1 MNTEFGPDYFAFNA
15 IPLRHTFYK
24 TTLIIQQC
32 SRIAIQKLVLS
43 TAWPGIV
50 GGLFGFHVRR
60 LHNIWQCWRWSV
72 RGYLQYTYSSISSD
86 FHQQGS
92 RYLRNEKEA
101 SLPQGL
107 HHSKRGQLLQETSAC
122 KYSIE
127 NQGIPWMQ
135 HCPIL
140 GRIHFTWFLSCM
152 SGFLP
157 FSALSHCWKTFIP
170 SASCLT
176 MPESIFL
183 STATVSVSLQLRKMV
198 DFLRRTIRKTS
209 VIFNDVQSLFLK
221 NAMISA
227 QTRLLARRLGRRF
240 RNNFLSTNQI
250 LSGIYHI
257 R

>member
-1 MNTEFGPDYFAFNA
+1 MNTEFGPDYFAFDA
-15 IPLRHTFYK
+15 IPLRHTFCK

-107 HHSKRGQLLQETSAC
+107 HHSKRGQLLRETSAC
-122 KYSIE
+122 KCSIG

-135 HCPIL
+135 HCPVL
-140 GRIHFTWFLSCM
+140 GRIHLTWLKFYVRLQTFL
-152 SGFLP
+152 GIVTLLKNLH
-157 FSALSHCWKTFIP
+157 ALSILPHDAGEHLLKHRHSVGLF
-170 SASCLT
+170 
-176 MPESIFL
+176 
-183 STATVSVSLQLRKMV
+183 ATQE
-198 DFLRRTIRKTS
+198 DG
-209 VIFNDVQSLFLK
+209 
-221 NAMISA
+221 
-227 QTRLLARRLGRRF
+227 RLLA
-240 RNNFLSTNQI
+240 TNHKENI
-250 LSGIYHI
+250 GHL
-257 R
+257 